1 MSEHHNT
8 NMYRKHGYGF
18 QHTSCSTARTMFT
31 ACLIGCWAVLELHS
45 SSKLQPVMLQNT
57 QVWLIYSS
65 LRSVKIVQKFLLMW
79 LSFWSNVHIHRWSV
93 CATVKKFSA
102 LTLPSST
109 NVVISLIASDDGRKN
124 PHRIVLDLLVRPV
137 FTFVTNRS
145 TVFFTIP
152 PTTPYSSTFRNIG
165 DLSVMNLERFQS
177 LRQSA
182 YFKPVSAPKP
192 AASKIILYLRKRKN

>member
-1 MSEHHNT
+1 
-8 NMYRKHGYGF
+8 MYRKHGYGF

-31 ACLIGCWAVLELHS
+31 SCLIGCWAVLEQCLELHS
-45 SSKLQPVMLQNT
+45 TTKPQPVVLETT
-57 QVWLIYSS
+57 QVSLIYSL
-65 LRSVKIVQKFLLMW
+65 LRSVKIVQTFLLMW
-79 LSFWSNVHIHRWSV
+79 LLSSWSNVHIHRWSV
-93 CATVKKFSA
+93 CVTVNKFSA

-165 DLSVMNLERFQS
+165 DLNVMNFERFQS

-182 YFKPVSAPKP
+182 YFKPASAPKP
-192 AASKIILYLRKRKN
+192 AASKMILYLKKSKN